1 MSMSAMP
8 AMPAAATTKHV
19 VCITSADSMPGFY
32 AARACLTSRDWA
44 KVICQVMDDKDERA
58 KMLASE
64 GAHVVKMALDNVD
77 EIKKCLLCNVDAMV
91 MVPPPDMHAAK
102 MVKCVMD
109 AIEGMKMPVMM
120 PEPMPMGEMMM
131 MRGEAK
137 MRALVMMSTMLA
149 GFHAEKPMP
158 MPMPAETEA
167 AAESMAAAGMTKM
180 PNMMHMWEEMEKMV
194 RSRCKQA
201 TICRMGMPMQSMFAL
216 SDVMQNRGMMP
227 LNFGDGECALV
238 NLKDACCG
246 MAMLACDMCMM
257 MPPGDGNGK
266 MPATMPARTMMQM
279 HHGQLYTFTGMQLIT
294 APKLAQA
301 ASMALD
307 APMPYRA
314 VDDHEMRRI
323 LDASSGMGIFE
334 IDMFMACARMIR
346 MGKMAMRSPDLER
359 IIKRA
364 PMTVEKFFAENKNMF
379 KPRGG
384 RVVCAAL
391 MDCY

>member
-1 MSMSAMP
+1 MSMP
-8 AMPAAATTKHV
+8 AMPTAATTKHA

-32 AARACLTSRDWA
+32 AARACLVSRDWA
-44 KVICQVMDDKDERA
+44 KVICQVMDDQDERA

-64 GAHVVKMALDNVD
+64 GAHVVKMALNNVD

-120 PEPMPMGEMMM
+120 PEPMPMDETM

-137 MRALVMMSTMLA
+137 LRALVMMSCVLA

-158 MPMPAETEA
+158 TPMPAE
-167 AAESMAAAGMTKM
+167 AETGEMAMKKG
-180 PNMMHMWEEMEKMV
+180 PNVMQMWAEMEKMV
-194 RSRCKQA
+194 RGRCKQA

-246 MAMLACDMCMM
+246 MAMLACDMCTM
-257 MPPGDGNGK
+257 MPRGGNGK
-266 MPATMPARTMMQM
+266 MPAMTMPARTMMQM
-279 HHGQLYTFTGMQLIT
+279 HHGQLYTFTGMQLVT

-323 LDASSGMGIFE
+323 LDASSGLSMYE
-334 IDMFMACARMIR
+334 IDMFMACARMVR

-364 PMTVEKFFAENKNMF
+364 PMTVEKFFAENKSMF

-391 MDCY
+391 MDHY

>member
-1 MSMSAMP
+1 MSMPAMP

-19 VCITSADSMPGFY
+19 VCITSADSMPGFF
-32 AARACLTSRDWA
+32 AARACLASRDWA
-44 KVICQVMDDKDERA
+44 KVICQVMDDQDERA

-91 MVPPPDMHAAK
+91 MVPPPDMHAVM

-109 AIEGMKMPVMM
+109 AIELMKMPVMM
-120 PEPMPMGEMMM
+120 PEPMPMDDMMMM

-137 MRALVMMSTMLA
+137 MRALVMMSCVLA

-158 MPMPAETEA
+158 MPAETEMA
-167 AAESMAAAGMTKM
+167 ARESMQAAAGMTKM
-180 PNMMHMWEEMEKMV
+180 PNMMHLWEEMEKMV
-194 RSRCKQA
+194 RARCKQA
-201 TICRMGMPMQSMFAL
+201 TICRLDMPMQSMFAL

-246 MAMLACDMCMM
+246 MAMLACEMCAMM
-257 MPPGDGNGK
+257 PGDGNGK
-266 MPATMPARTMMQM
+266 MPATMPLTMMQM

-323 LDASSGMGIFE
+323 LDASSGMTTFE

-346 MGKMAMRSPDLER
+346 MGKMGMRSPDLER
-359 IIKRA
+359 LIKRA

-384 RVVCAAL
+384 RVICAAL
-391 MDCY
+391 LDHF